1 MSGRHTPPLPLPEAT
16 ERSFAPSVEA
26 LRALQRTDAP
36 DPAAVHH
43 ARTSVRRLRS
53 NVRLLN
59 GHVEPLP
66 SLRAEL
72 GWIGECLGTVRDID
86 VLATRVTAATD
97 GLPDAGSDGHLSD
110 ALAALPDKQ
119 RQAVA
124 YHYLA
129 GLPYAQVAE
138 ILGGSADA
146 ARRAA
151 ADGIKK
157 LRGRLAAPIGESL

>member
-36 DPAAVHH
+36 DLAAVHH

-97 GLPDAGSDGHLSD
+97 GLPEPLRLGSV
-110 ALAALPDKQ
+110 
-119 RQAVA
+119 R
-124 YHYLA
+124 
-129 GLPYAQVAE
+129 
-138 ILGGSADA
+138 ILTPG
-146 ARRAA
+146 
-151 ADGIKK
+151 
-157 LRGRLAAPIGESL
+157 APEYRPMPCGVSTTK